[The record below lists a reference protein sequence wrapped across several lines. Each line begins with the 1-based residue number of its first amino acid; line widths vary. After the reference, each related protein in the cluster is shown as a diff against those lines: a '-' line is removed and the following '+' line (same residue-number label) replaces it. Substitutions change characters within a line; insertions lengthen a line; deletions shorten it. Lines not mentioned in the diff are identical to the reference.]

1 MKILVISQCFYPETF
16 RINDLCFRLAEQ
28 GHQVTV
34 LTGYPNYPEGY
45 IYPEYRDKKIKREQ
59 IRGVDV
65 VRVNICQRRKNPV
78 SRVLNY
84 FSFALTA
91 AWKTLFLDRDYD
103 RVFVFQVSPVT
114 QIFPAWVY
122 KLKNKAPVVANC
134 QDLWPDSIKVFG
146 FKEPSLI
153 FSMVRA
159 MSRWLYRRCDL
170 IINSSPGFEAYL
182 QRVCGIPTQ
191 KQRYLPNFAEDFY
204 LEFGNRRHEDG
215 KRHLL
220 FAGNIGKA
228 QSLNTVVEAVAALD
242 PAIREKLTVDFLGDG
257 SYLEDLQ
264 QLIRDQAL
272 ESHFVFHGRKPLDQL
287 REYYEMADG
296 FLLTLAGDSPVSL
309 TIPSKLQSY
318 MGAGKPVLA
327 AINGGAREVIE
338 AAQCGACVAAGD
350 AEAFAA
356 ILKEFVLH
364 PEEYRTMGEA
374 GRAYF
379 EQHFTIQKY
388 IAGLLAMMEETV

>member
-28 GHQVTV
+28 GHRVTV

-84 FSFALTA
+84 FSFALTS
-91 AWKTLFLDRDYD
+91 AWKCLFLDRDYD
-103 RVFVFQVSPVT
+103 AVFVFQVSPVT

-122 KLKNKAPVVANC
+122 KLKNKKAIVANC

-170 IINSSPGFEAYL
+170 IVNSSPGFAEYL
-182 QRVCGIPTQ
+182 HRVCGISPE

-204 LEFGNRRHEDG
+204 LEFGDRAQEDG

-228 QSLNTVVEAVAALD
+228 QSLHTVVEAVAALK
-242 PAIREKLTVDFLGDG
+242 PEVREKIIVDFLGDG
-257 SYLEDLQ
+257 SYLLDLQ
-264 QLIRDQAL
+264 HLIRERSM
-272 ESHFVFHGRKPLDQL
+272 ESYFVFHGRKPLDQL

-296 FLLTLAGDSPVSL
+296 FLLTLEGNSPVSL
-309 TIPSKLQSY
+309 TIPSKLQGY
-318 MGAGKPVLA
+318 MGAGKCVLA
-327 AINGGAREVIE
+327 AINGGARNVIE
-338 AAQCGACVAAGD
+338 ASGCGSCVAAGD
-350 AEAFAA
+350 AQGFAVVLEDFA
-356 ILKEFVLH
+356 LH
-364 PEEYRTMGEA
+364 PDKYQRMGQQ
-374 GRAYF
+374 GRDYF
-379 EQHFTIQKY
+379 NQHFTIEKY
-388 IAGLLAMMEETV
+388 IAALTAMMEETA